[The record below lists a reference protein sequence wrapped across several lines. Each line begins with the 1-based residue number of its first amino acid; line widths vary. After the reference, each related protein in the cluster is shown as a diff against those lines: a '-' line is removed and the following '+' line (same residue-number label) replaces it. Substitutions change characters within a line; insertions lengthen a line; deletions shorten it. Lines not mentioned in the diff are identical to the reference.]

1 MTVKMPPNLP
11 AFTPCEGQLAS
22 DWAVAL
28 LEYRG
33 CPVNEANVYSFAGW
47 FAEEGGGGENNP
59 MNSTLGDQ
67 YPSIFPLPKPQVR
80 SYPTST
86 VGVEMTWETLGDGY
100 SAIEGAFKAGLGLGS
115 PSAAVAAEL
124 GEWSGGGYHAITPR
138 IVPMPPQPSYH
149 YAWYDTV
156 KIEVPSEPG
165 SKTTIREAEV
175 TVVRN
180 YDVAIKH
187 PKVNAKQL
195 KVMRAKLVVY
205 HERIVEA
212 EKSSHDPDGK
222 EFHRA
227 YRKPRIETRANG
239 GVVKPDL
246 G

>member
-1 MTVKMPPNLP
+1 MTVKMPPSLP
-11 AFTPCEGQLAS
+11 AFTPCEGRLAS

-28 LEYRG
+28 LEYRD

-67 YPSIFPLPKPQVR
+67 YPYINDVHVR

-100 SAIEGAFKAGLGLGS
+100 TAIEGAFRAGVGLGRPS
-115 PSAAVAAEL
+115 PEVAAEL
-124 GEWSGGGYHAITPR
+124 GEWSGGGYHSITPR
-138 IVPMPPQPSYH
+138 VVPMPPQPSFH
-149 YAWYDTV
+149 YDWYDTV
-156 KIEVPSEPG
+156 KIEVPAEPG
-165 SKTTIREAEV
+165 SETKIKEAEV

-187 PKVNAKQL
+187 PRANAKQL
-195 KVMRAKLVVY
+195 RVMRAKLVVY

-212 EKSSHDPDGK
+212 ERSSHDPDGRLY
-222 EFHRA
+222 HRA
-227 YRKPRIETRANG
+227 YRKPRVEVRARG
-239 GVVKPDL
+239 GIVKPDL